1 MQRRYALRD
10 DQSKRIRELLPG
22 QKGQTGVTARENRL
36 FVEAV
41 CGSVYSRP
49 WHRRQITNTPCC
61 EFELSYRIRFL
72 GARSVF
78 EIALWTGQQGR
89 TLVWVNEQPHSISA
103 INARGLK
110 RNRPAGSGVL
120 SSYKSKLNCGFDDAA
135 PADEL
140 PFWTRLPGVL
150 LF

>member
-1 MQRRYALRD
+1 MATQSSQPQTKALRVRHD
-10 DQSKRIRELLPG
+10 N
-22 QKGQTGVTARENRL
+22 V
-36 FVEAV
+36 
-41 CGSVYSRP
+41 
-49 WHRRQITNTPCC
+49 
-61 EFELSYRIRFL
+61 FELVQLIARDAPRI
-72 GARSVF
+72 GKVF

-89 TLVWVNEQPHSISA
+89 TLVWVNEQPHSTSA